1 MADIEYT
8 KNKQIITTTVCIGR
22 MPVMLRCNKCVLYNK
37 SEEELS
43 RLGECPL
50 DPGGYFVIR
59 GVEKVILIHEQLSNN
74 RIILETNGKGFLNAS
89 VTSSTHERK
98 SKTDIYLKNNCF
110 YVKSNSFTED
120 IPFVII
126 MKVFQNLLS
135 FPRFFFLLTNFLSF
149 FLCVCVFVC
158 VDQKQGMGI
167 ESDQEIVQLVGSK
180 SRYASAVVASLE
192 ECASKKIF
200 SQQQA
205 LEYIGGKIKVVR
217 KVGQWFTRRVRSKQE
232 EARDSLSAVILS
244 HIPVESQDFRPKAI
258 YAALMVRR
266 IIQVLHDPSKMDDK
280 DYYGNKRL
288 QLAGQL
294 VSLLFEDL
302 FKQYNGHLRMTIDK
316 TLEKQN
322 RAQNFDVSKLM
333 TVDLITKGLT
343 NSISSGSSSFLSFFF
358 LSSSFGISQTKEKK
372 TLIKHKH
379 TMQETGR

>member
-1 MADIEYT
+1 
-8 KNKQIITTTVCIGR
+8 
-22 MPVMLRCNKCVLYNK
+22 
-37 SEEELS
+37 
-43 RLGECPL
+43 
-50 DPGGYFVIR
+50 
-59 GVEKVILIHEQLSNN
+59 
-74 RIILETNGKGFLNAS
+74 
-89 VTSSTHERK
+89 
-98 SKTDIYLKNNCF
+98 
-110 YVKSNSFTED
+110 
-120 IPFVII
+120 
-126 MKVFQNLLS
+126 
-135 FPRFFFLLTNFLSF
+135 
-149 FLCVCVFVC
+149 
-158 VDQKQGMGI
+158 MGI

-343 NSISSGSSSFLSFFF
+343 NSISSGSSFSF
-358 LSSSFGISQTKEKK
+358 IHQTTTTKR
-372 TLIKHKH
+372 I
-379 TMQETGR
+379 